1 MGVPPVNDR
10 LFQNVVVLLVC
21 LGIDITSGWALGF
34 LTPWPL
40 PIFFVFLLSAQAI
53 GLLRDVDPPSRRGPF
68 DEP

>member
-1 MGVPPVNDR
+1 MNNR
-10 LFQNVVVLLVC
+10 IFQNVLVLLTCVA
-21 LGIDITSGWALGF
+21 IYITSGWALGF

-40 PIFFVFLLSAQAI
+40 PIFFAFLFSAQAI